1 MSPVPGVTEESSEQ
15 QIAARRINS
24 VLVADDDPLFCRL
37 LESWLRKWNYR
48 VTTAEDGLKAW
59 NVLQHNDDAP
69 QLLVLDWLM
78 PAINGLEL
86 CQRIR
91 SRKQLRYPYIV
102 LLTAKDDKQDPVTAL
117 ESGADD
123 YLTKPFDMRELQ
135 ARLRVGKRI
144 LTLQEE
150 LIKAREELRFEAMH
164 DRLTELWNHG
174 AILDFL
180 HRELERTRRTR
191 EPLGILM
198 LDIDHFKAV
207 NDTHGHLVGDEVL
220 KQVAGRLFR
229 SARVYD
235 WVGRYGGEE
244 FLSIVSACSTENL
257 RKHAERIRAG
267 IAEEPIS
274 TSAGE
279 VKVTVSIGATV
290 ALFDRIATSRH
301 YCSTRIRPS
310 IAPRNVAATALNWSD
325 VELI

>member
-1 MSPVPGVTEESSEQ
+1 LSPVPGVTEESSEQ

-48 VTTAEDGLKAW
+48 VTTPEDGLKAW

-78 PAINGLEL
+78 PAINGREL

-102 LLTAKDDKQDPVTAL
+102 LLTAKDDKQDLVTAL

-123 YLTKPFDMRELQ
+123 YLTKPFDMREVQ

-191 EPLGILM
+191 EPLG
-198 LDIDHFKAV
+198 HP
-207 NDTHGHLVGDEVL
+207 
-220 KQVAGRLFR
+220 
-229 SARVYD
+229 
-235 WVGRYGGEE
+235 
-244 FLSIVSACSTENL
+244 
-257 RKHAERIRAG
+257 HA
-267 IAEEPIS
+267 
-274 TSAGE
+274 
-279 VKVTVSIGATV
+279 
-290 ALFDRIATSRH
+290 
-301 YCSTRIRPS
+301 
-310 IAPRNVAATALNWSD
+310 
-325 VELI
+325 

>member
-1 MSPVPGVTEESSEQ
+1 MT
-15 QIAARRINS
+15 
-24 VLVADDDPLFCRL
+24 LF
-37 LESWLRKWNYR
+37 
-48 VTTAEDGLKAW
+48 
-59 NVLQHNDDAP
+59 
-69 QLLVLDWLM
+69 
-78 PAINGLEL
+78 
-86 CQRIR
+86 
-91 SRKQLRYPYIV
+91 
-102 LLTAKDDKQDPVTAL
+102 
-117 ESGADD
+117 GA
-123 YLTKPFDMRELQ
+123 M
-135 ARLRVGKRI
+135 
-144 LTLQEE
+144 
-150 LIKAREELRFEAMH
+150 
-164 DRLTELWNHG
+164 W
-174 AILDFL
+174 
-180 HRELERTRRTR
+180 
-191 EPLGILM
+191 
-198 LDIDHFKAV
+198 
-207 NDTHGHLVGDEVL
+207 DEVL

-310 IAPRNVAATALNWSD
+310 IAPRNVAATAVNWSD

>member
-1 MSPVPGVTEESSEQ
+1 MTEESSEQ

-48 VTTAEDGLKAW
+48 VTTPEDGLKAW

-78 PAINGLEL
+78 PAINGREL

-102 LLTAKDDKQDPVTAL
+102 LLTAKDDKQDLVTAL

-123 YLTKPFDMRELQ
+123 YLTKPFDMREVQ

-279 VKVTVSIGATV
+279 VKVTVSIGATG
-290 ALFDRIATSRH
+290 ALFDPDCDQQTLLQYADSALYRAKKRG
-301 YCSTRIRPS
+301 
-310 IAPRNVAATALNWSD
+310 RNC
-325 VELI
+325 VELV

>member
-48 VTTAEDGLKAW
+48 VTTPEDGLKAW

-78 PAINGLEL
+78 PAINGREL

-102 LLTAKDDKQDPVTAL
+102 LLTAKDDKQDLVTAL

-279 VKVTVSIGATV
+279 VKVTVSIGATG
-290 ALFDRIATSRH
+290 ALFDPDCDQQTLLQYADSALYRAKKRG
-301 YCSTRIRPS
+301 
-310 IAPRNVAATALNWSD
+310 RNC
-325 VELI
+325 VELV

>member
-1 MSPVPGVTEESSEQ
+1 LSPVPGVTEESSEQ

-48 VTTAEDGLKAW
+48 VTTPEDGLKAW

-102 LLTAKDDKQDPVTAL
+102 LLTAKDDKQDLVTAL

-123 YLTKPFDMRELQ
+123 YLTKPFDMREVQ

-290 ALFDRIATSRH
+290 ALFDPDCDQQTLLQYADSALYRAKKRG
-301 YCSTRIRPS
+301 
-310 IAPRNVAATALNWSD
+310 RNCG
-325 VELI
+325 ELV

>member
-48 VTTAEDGLKAW
+48 VTTPEDGLKAW

-102 LLTAKDDKQDPVTAL
+102 LLTAKDDKQDLVTAL

-123 YLTKPFDMRELQ
+123 YLTKPFDMREVQ

-290 ALFDRIATSRH
+290 ALFDPDCDQQTLLQYADSALYRAKKRG
-301 YCSTRIRPS
+301 
-310 IAPRNVAATALNWSD
+310 RNCG
-325 VELI
+325 ELV

>member
-48 VTTAEDGLKAW
+48 VTTPEDGLKAW

-102 LLTAKDDKQDPVTAL
+102 LLTAKDDKQDLVTAL

-123 YLTKPFDMRELQ
+123 YLTKPFDMREVQ

-290 ALFDRIATSRH
+290 ALFDPDCDQQTLLQYADSALYRAKKRG
-301 YCSTRIRPS
+301 
-310 IAPRNVAATALNWSD
+310 RNC
-325 VELI
+325 VELV

>member
-48 VTTAEDGLKAW
+48 VTTPEDGLKAW

-78 PAINGLEL
+78 PAINGREL

-102 LLTAKDDKQDPVTAL
+102 LLTAKDDKQDLVTAL

-279 VKVTVSIGATV
+279 GKVTVSIGATV
-290 ALFDRIATSRH
+290 ALFDPDCDQQTLLQYADSALYRAKKRG
-301 YCSTRIRPS
+301 
-310 IAPRNVAATALNWSD
+310 RNC
-325 VELI
+325 VELV

>member
-1 MSPVPGVTEESSEQ
+1 MTMP
-15 QIAARRINS
+15 
-24 VLVADDDPLFCRL
+24 
-37 LESWLRKWNYR
+37 
-48 VTTAEDGLKAW
+48 
-59 NVLQHNDDAP
+59 P

-102 LLTAKDDKQDPVTAL
+102 LLTAKDDKQDLVTAL

-279 VKVTVSIGATV
+279 GKVTVSIGATV
-290 ALFDRIATSRH
+290 ALFDPDCDQQTLLQYADSALYRAKKRG
-301 YCSTRIRPS
+301 
-310 IAPRNVAATALNWSD
+310 RNC
-325 VELI
+325 VELV

>member
-1 MSPVPGVTEESSEQ
+1 LSPVPGVTEESSEQ

-48 VTTAEDGLKAW
+48 VTTPEDGLKAW

-102 LLTAKDDKQDPVTAL
+102 LLTAKDDKQDLVTAL

-123 YLTKPFDMRELQ
+123 YLTKPFDMREVQ

-279 VKVTVSIGATV
+279 VKVTVSIGATG
-290 ALFDRIATSRH
+290 ALFDPDCDQQTLLQYADSALYRAKKRG
-301 YCSTRIRPS
+301 
-310 IAPRNVAATALNWSD
+310 RNC
-325 VELI
+325 VELV

>member
-48 VTTAEDGLKAW
+48 VTTPEDGLKAW

-78 PAINGLEL
+78 PAINGREL

-102 LLTAKDDKQDPVTAL
+102 LLTAKDDKQDLVTAL

-279 VKVTVSIGATV
+279 VKVTVSIGATG
-290 ALFDRIATSRH
+290 ALFDPDCDQQTLLQYADSALYRAKKRG
-301 YCSTRIRPS
+301 
-310 IAPRNVAATALNWSD
+310 RNCG
-325 VELI
+325 ELV

>member
-48 VTTAEDGLKAW
+48 VTTPEDGLKAW

-102 LLTAKDDKQDPVTAL
+102 LLTAKDDKQDLVTAL

-164 DRLTELWNHG
+164 DRLTELWNHA

-180 HRELERTRRTR
+180 HRELKRTRRTR

-279 VKVTVSIGATV
+279 VKVTVSIGATG
-290 ALFDRIATSRH
+290 ALFDPDCDQQTLLQYADSALYRAKKRG
-301 YCSTRIRPS
+301 
-310 IAPRNVAATALNWSD
+310 RNC
-325 VELI
+325 VELV

>member
-48 VTTAEDGLKAW
+48 VTTPEDGLKAW

-102 LLTAKDDKQDPVTAL
+102 LLTAKDDKQDLVTAL

-123 YLTKPFDMRELQ
+123 YLTKPFDMREVQ

-279 VKVTVSIGATV
+279 VKVTVSIGATG
-290 ALFDRIATSRH
+290 ALFDPDCDQQTLLQYADSALYRAKKRG
-301 YCSTRIRPS
+301 
-310 IAPRNVAATALNWSD
+310 RNC
-325 VELI
+325 VELV

>member
-48 VTTAEDGLKAW
+48 VTTPEDGLKAW

-102 LLTAKDDKQDPVTAL
+102 LLTAKDDKQDLVTAL

-123 YLTKPFDMRELQ
+123 YLTKPFDMREVQ

-290 ALFDRIATSRH
+290 ALFDPDCDQQTLLQYADSALYHAKKRG
-301 YCSTRIRPS
+301 
-310 IAPRNVAATALNWSD
+310 RNC
-325 VELI
+325 VELV

>member
-48 VTTAEDGLKAW
+48 VTTPEDGLKAW

-102 LLTAKDDKQDPVTAL
+102 LLTAKDDKQDLVTAL

-279 VKVTVSIGATV
+279 VKVTVSIGATG
-290 ALFDRIATSRH
+290 ALFDPDCDQQTLLQYADSALYRAKKRG
-301 YCSTRIRPS
+301 
-310 IAPRNVAATALNWSD
+310 RNC
-325 VELI
+325 VELV

>member
-1 MSPVPGVTEESSEQ
+1 LSPVPGVTEESSEQ

-48 VTTAEDGLKAW
+48 VTTPEDGLKAW

-78 PAINGLEL
+78 PAINGREL

-102 LLTAKDDKQDPVTAL
+102 LLTAKDDKQDLVTAL

-150 LIKAREELRFEAMH
+150 LIKAREELRFEGMH

-279 VKVTVSIGATV
+279 VKVTVSIGATG
-290 ALFDRIATSRH
+290 ALFDPDCDQQTLLQYADSALYRAKKRG
-301 YCSTRIRPS
+301 
-310 IAPRNVAATALNWSD
+310 RNC
-325 VELI
+325 VELV

>member
-1 MSPVPGVTEESSEQ
+1 LSPVPGVTEESSEQ

-48 VTTAEDGLKAW
+48 VTTPEDGLKAW

-78 PAINGLEL
+78 PAINGREL

-102 LLTAKDDKQDPVTAL
+102 LLTAKDDKQDLVTAL

-123 YLTKPFDMRELQ
+123 YLTKPFDMREVQ

-279 VKVTVSIGATV
+279 VKVTVSIGATG
-290 ALFDRIATSRH
+290 ALFDPDCDQQTLLQYADSALYRAKKRG
-301 YCSTRIRPS
+301 
-310 IAPRNVAATALNWSD
+310 RNC
-325 VELI
+325 VELV

>member
-1 MSPVPGVTEESSEQ
+1 MDS
-15 QIAARRINS
+15 
-24 VLVADDDPLFCRL
+24 RL
-37 LESWLRKWNYR
+37 GTSFSIMTMPPNFWSWIGSC
-48 VTTAEDGLKAW
+48 A
-59 NVLQHNDDAP
+59 
-69 QLLVLDWLM
+69 
-78 PAINGLEL
+78 AINGLEL

-102 LLTAKDDKQDPVTAL
+102 LLTAKDDKQDLATAL

-244 FLSIVSACSTENL
+244 FLSIVSACSIENL
-257 RKHAERIRAG
+257 KKHAERVRTSV
-267 IAEEPIS
+267 AEKPIS
-274 TSAGE
+274 TAAGN
-279 VKVTVSIGATV
+279 VNVTVSIGASV
-290 ALFDRIATSRH
+290 ARFDPD
-301 YCSTRIRPS
+301 C
-310 IAPRNVAATALNWSD
+310 D
-325 VELI
+325 Q

>member
-48 VTTAEDGLKAW
+48 VTTPEDGLKAW

-78 PAINGLEL
+78 PAINGREL

-102 LLTAKDDKQDPVTAL
+102 LLTAKDDKQDLVTAL

-123 YLTKPFDMRELQ
+123 YLTKPFDMREVQ

-279 VKVTVSIGATV
+279 VKVTVSIGATG
-290 ALFDRIATSRH
+290 ALFDPDCDQQTLLQYADSALYRAKKRG
-301 YCSTRIRPS
+301 
-310 IAPRNVAATALNWSD
+310 RNC
-325 VELI
+325 VELV